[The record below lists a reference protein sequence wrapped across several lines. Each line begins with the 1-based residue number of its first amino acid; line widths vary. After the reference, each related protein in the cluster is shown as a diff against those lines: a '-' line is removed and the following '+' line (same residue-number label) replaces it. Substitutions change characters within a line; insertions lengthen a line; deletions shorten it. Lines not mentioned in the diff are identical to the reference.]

1 MKGLRKVKVVCLLAG
16 LIVTFGI
23 VMSGSTALAQDQDPP
38 YFFATL
44 LQGQGT
50 GTISTSSANP
60 FGLFT
65 IGVTSIGN
73 RTLSSSLTMTSRQSG
88 LWTLFLFGTGGRTW
102 ADVSVGIAPFSGPPA
117 QIDIGQGV
125 SFGFA
130 IGYILILD
138 AENPVTADDPIRF
151 GMSVTGS

>member
-1 MKGLRKVKVVCLLAG
+1 MKGLRKVKVACLLAG
-16 LIVTFGI
+16 LVVTFGI
-23 VMSGSTALAQDQDPP
+23 VMSGTVVLAQDTP
-38 YFFATL
+38 YSYATL

-50 GTISTSSANP
+50 GTIGTSSTDS

-73 RTLSSSLTMTSRQSG
+73 RTLTSSLTMTSRQSG

-102 ADVSVGIAPFSGPPA
+102 ADMSIGVAPFSGPGVS
-117 QIDIGQGV
+117 IDIGQGV

-138 AENPVTADDPIRF
+138 AENPVTPDNPLRF
-151 GMSVTGS
+151 GMSVSGS